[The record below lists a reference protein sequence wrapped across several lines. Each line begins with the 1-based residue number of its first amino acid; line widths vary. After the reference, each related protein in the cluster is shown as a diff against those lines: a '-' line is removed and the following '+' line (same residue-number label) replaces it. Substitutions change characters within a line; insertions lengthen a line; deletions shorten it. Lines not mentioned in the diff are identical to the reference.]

1 MSPVEFVPEPAARR
15 RISLAHID
23 AVVAARLGSTRGLGK
38 SQPAAF
44 NRQVAMYL
52 AKQVGRWTTTV
63 IGRFYNGRD
72 HSTVCHAIYKIA
84 DLSKSNP
91 EIEALVAELKGLI
104 LAVPDK
110 GSAAQRSSFV
120 PPLRAVLSQQELEL
134 LADQLAERVYG
145 RIRDRLDALPQD
157 QPQAHS

>member
-1 MSPVEFVPEPAARR
+1 MSSVEFVPEPPARR

-23 AVVAARLGSTRGLGK
+23 AVVAARLGPTRGLGK

-52 AKQVGRWTTTV
+52 AKQMGRWTTTV

-84 DLSKSNP
+84 ALRKSKP
-91 EIEALVAELKGLI
+91 EIEALLAELKGLI
-104 LAVPDK
+104 LTVPDN
-110 GSAAQRSSFV
+110 GSATPRSPFG
-120 PPLRAVLSQQELEL
+120 PPLRAVLSQQELDL
-134 LADQLAERVYG
+134 LADQLVERVYG
-145 RIRDRLDALPQD
+145 RIRDRLNAP
-157 QPQAHS
+157 SEG

>member
-1 MSPVEFVPEPAARR
+1 MSPVEFLPEPPARR

-23 AVVAARLGSTRGLGK
+23 AVVAARLGPTRGLGK

-84 DLSKSNP
+84 ALSKSNP
-91 EIEALVAELKGLI
+91 EIEMLITELKELL
-104 LAVPDK
+104 LAVPEN
-110 GSAAQRSSFV
+110 GSQKPRSPFV
-120 PPLRAVLSQQELEL
+120 PPLRAVLSQQELDL

-145 RIRDRLDALPQD
+145 RIRDRLGAP
-157 QPQAHS
+157 SEG